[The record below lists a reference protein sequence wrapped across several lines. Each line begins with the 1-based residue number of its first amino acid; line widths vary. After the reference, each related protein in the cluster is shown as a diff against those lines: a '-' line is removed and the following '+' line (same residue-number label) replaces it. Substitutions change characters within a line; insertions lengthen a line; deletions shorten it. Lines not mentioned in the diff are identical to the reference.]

1 MVVKAWKLCQL
12 VVENNEACS
21 NFLPGDLGQ
30 GKERIRAVEGVKM
43 GPELLLLTDQ
53 MLQRDQEELQSA
65 LS

>member
-1 MVVKAWKLCQL
+1 MVG
-12 VVENNEACS
+12 NDEACS

-43 GPELLLLTDQ
+43 GPELLLLTNK